1 MDNINESE
9 TKNIEINNKTINII
23 YNNDLSETLEL
34 KEQTYKQL
42 YSKWF
47 DDNISKPI
55 YIDLELK
62 ETIDDLKV
70 LTIESDTSK
79 IAKLDSYF
87 MNSDNIK
94 KFIKY
99 TRDRIKDVVVEN
111 NVIKINRWND
121 VKKEL
126 ELNENELNELFIENF
141 VGENKGMFLSDK
153 HKTLIKALN
162 FIKIDK
168 NKDNNITFIK
178 NEFENR
184 ETIMKFFE
192 YLNRRPFI
200 LEKELTKWKKN
211 T

>member
-9 TKNIEINNKTINII
+9 TKNIEINNKTITIT
-23 YNNDLSETLEL
+23 YNTNSTEILEL
-34 KEQTYKQL
+34 NEQTYKDL

-47 DDNISKPI
+47 DDNIVKPI

-62 ETIDDLKV
+62 ETIDNLKV
-70 LTIESDTSK
+70 LRNESDSTK
-79 IAKLDSYF
+79 LEKLDSYF

-94 KFIKY
+94 NFIKY
-99 TRDRIKDVVVEN
+99 TRDRIKDVIIEN
-111 NVIKINRWND
+111 NIIKINRWNS
-121 VKKEL
+121 VKKEI
-126 ELNENELNELFIENF
+126 ELNENGLKELFVDNF
-141 VGENKGMFLSDK
+141 AGENKGMFLSDK
-153 HKTLIKALN
+153 HKTIIKALN

-168 NKDNNITFIK
+168 NKDNNLSFII
-178 NEFENR
+178 NEFENKY
-184 ETIMKFFE
+184 TIMKFFE

>member
-9 TKNIEINNKTINII
+9 TKNIEINNKTITIT
-23 YNNDLSETLEL
+23 YNNNSTEILEL
-34 KEQTYKQL
+34 NEQTYKDL

-47 DDNISKPI
+47 DDNIVKPI

-62 ETIDDLKV
+62 ETIDNLKV
-70 LTIESDTSK
+70 LRNESDSTK
-79 IAKLDSYF
+79 LEKLDSYF

-94 KFIKY
+94 NFIKY
-99 TRDRIKDVVVEN
+99 TRDRIKDVIIEN
-111 NVIKINRWND
+111 NIIKINRWNS
-121 VKKEL
+121 VKKEI
-126 ELNENELNELFIENF
+126 ELNENGLKELFVDNF
-141 VGENKGMFLSDK
+141 AGENKGMFLSDK
-153 HKTLIKALN
+153 HKTIIKALN

-168 NKDNNITFIK
+168 NKDNNLSFII
-178 NEFENR
+178 NEFENKY
-184 ETIMKFFE
+184 TIMKFFE